1 MERGELLKEY
11 VNEYIKK
18 SALSYEKPTA
28 PSFSSHE
35 SNTEPP
41 MLNTL
46 ATNGSPLAYPSYG
59 MPMHMFV
66 SPLQPPPDTRPALD
80 TIRPFASPLR

>member
-18 SALSYEKPTA
+18 WALSYEKPTA
-28 PSFSSHE
+28 PSFPSHE

-46 ATNGSPLAYPSYG
+46 ATNGSPLA
-59 MPMHMFV
+59 
-66 SPLQPPPDTRPALD
+66 
-80 TIRPFASPLR
+80 